1 MFERL
6 KDRIGTALDCL
17 VEFSTLGEYRLP
29 APAGSSATAP
39 PPASSHGS
47 GLGGHEL
54 VGAAY
59 PEVAPARAGGGPACR
74 TVAVGAIGT
83 APVVTPAARRRGSQ
97 PAPRRRQRPGVPRP
111 VPQPCVRS
119 EQTSLL

>member
-29 APAGSSATAP
+29 APAGSSAIAP
-39 PPASSHGS
+39 PPSASHGS

-54 VGAAY
+54 AVAAY
-59 PEVAPARAGGGPACR
+59 PEAATHRASGGPACR
-74 TVAVGAIGT
+74 TVAVGAIGNR
-83 APVVTPAARRRGSQ
+83 PVATSAARRPGS
-97 PAPRRRQRPGVPRP
+97 AAGARSRSRRAA
-111 VPQPCVRS
+111 
-119 EQTSLL
+119 

>member
-29 APAGSSATAP
+29 APAASSAIAP
-39 PPASSHGS
+39 PPSSSHGS

-54 VGAAY
+54 SGNAHPGATS
-59 PEVAPARAGGGPACR
+59 ARAAGGPACR
-74 TVAVGAIGT
+74 TVAVGTIGIG
-83 APVVTPAARRRGSQ
+83 PVVTPAARRRGSQ
-97 PAPRRRQRPGVPRP
+97 PATGRRQRPGVPRP
-111 VPQPCVRS
+111 VPQPCLSS
-119 EQTSLL
+119 EQPSLL

>member
-29 APAGSSATAP
+29 APAGGSASAP
-39 PPASSHGS
+39 PPSASRGS

-54 VGAAY
+54 SGNAHPGA
-59 PEVAPARAGGGPACR
+59 PPARAVGGPACR
-74 TVAVGAIGT
+74 TVAVGAIGRV
-83 APVVTPAARRRGSQ
+83 PVATSAARRPSR
-97 PAPRRRQRPGVPRP
+97 PRRRPGVPKAAE
-111 VPQPCVRS
+111 QPCLHAGSR
-119 EQTSLL
+119 

>member
-29 APAGSSATAP
+29 APAGSSAIAP
-39 PPASSHGS
+39 PSPSSHGS
-47 GLGGHEL
+47 GLGGH
-54 VGAAY
+54 AS
-59 PEVAPARAGGGPACR
+59 GGPACR

-83 APVVTPAARRRGSQ
+83 GPVVTPAARRRGSQ

-111 VPQPCVRS
+111 VPQPCLSS
-119 EQTSLL
+119 EQPSLL

>member
-29 APAGSSATAP
+29 APAGSSAIAP
-39 PPASSHGS
+39 PPSASHGS

-54 VGAAY
+54 SGIAHPGAT
-59 PEVAPARAGGGPACR
+59 PARAVGGPACR

-83 APVVTPAARRRGSQ
+83 GPVATPAARRRGSR
-97 PAPRRRQRPGVPRP
+97 PSPRRRQRPGVPRP
-111 VPQPCVRS
+111 VPQPCLS
-119 EQTSLL
+119 SKQLSLL

>member
-6 KDRIGTALDCL
+6 KDRIGTAVDCL

-47 GLGGHEL
+47 GLGGHKL

-59 PEVAPARAGGGPACR
+59 PEAAPARAWR
-74 TVAVGAIGT
+74 
-83 APVVTPAARRRGSQ
+83 
-97 PAPRRRQRPGVPRP
+97 
-111 VPQPCVRS
+111 
-119 EQTSLL
+119 

>member
-17 VEFSTLGEYRLP
+17 VEFSTLGEYRLA
-29 APAGSSATAP
+29 APAAAGSASAP

-47 GLGGHEL
+47 GLGGRQL
-54 VGAAY
+54 AGATY

-74 TVAVGAIGT
+74 TVAVGAIGSV
-83 APVVTPAARRRGSQ
+83 PVATSAARRPVVRSRRGS
-97 PAPRRRQRPGVPRP
+97 PP
-111 VPQPCVRS
+111 VAEQPCLYAQRR
-119 EQTSLL
+119 